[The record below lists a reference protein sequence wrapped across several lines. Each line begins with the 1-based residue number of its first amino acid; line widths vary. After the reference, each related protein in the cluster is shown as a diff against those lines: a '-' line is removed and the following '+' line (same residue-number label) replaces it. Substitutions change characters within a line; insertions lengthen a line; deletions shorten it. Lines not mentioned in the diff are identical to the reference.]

1 MNRKAVSGTILTLL
15 LMSILM
21 AMFNPSIALASP
33 EAALVVSPSN
43 SVANPGE
50 HIFVNVTITDVSD
63 LFGYQVRL
71 GFERDI
77 LRAVRALEGPFLK
90 EGTTSPS
97 GTFFTYQIQTQVQRT
112 YIIVACITLGKYPG
126 VSGSGTLFTIDFM
139 VQDGGVSDLSLSETI
154 LLDSDGIEISH
165 GTFDGT
171 FHTTVPR
178 AQFTPTPTDPTTG
191 ENVTFDASESYDP
204 DGTIVSYE
212 WEFGDGATG
221 TGMVTA
227 HSYDTEGSYTITL
240 QVTDD
245 DGLSDDATATIY
257 AFAPLLAYISVP
269 YHHQINS
276 YYCGPAALEMVFD
289 FFGPDIPQGEIA
301 DAARTAPDGTYTCD
315 MVRAGHFSNLSTF
328 PVGGHPVTGY
338 TARKL
343 GYSALECWG
352 MTIDELKS
360 LIAAGYPIIVLTTWH
375 YRVAVGYSSTRITFQ
390 DPYYGQ
396 NFSMTYET
404 FASTWD
410 YSNHW
415 GLFISPWE
423 IEVST
428 PQNISLGSIFNI
440 TATITYPSL
449 PPFPTDVYPAALS
462 NATVTLPPGLS
473 LVAGETNKKR
483 VSTGDLDPG
492 TSANITWTIRADS
505 LGTYAISVEAEG
517 KVAGFVPPLPSF
529 PEPYDYEDRIGGF
542 NQGVVDVISGP
553 NPVESIQELIE
564 TIDAWSLHRG
574 VKNSLISKLGGTL
587 HLLDMENEDGAVR
600 KLMIFQKKVEALR
613 GKRLADD
620 QADYLISE
628 AQRIIDAITR

>member
-15 LMSILM
+15 LMNILM
-21 AMFNPSIALASP
+21 VAFNLRIALASP
-33 EAALVVSPSN
+33 ETALAVNPSIN
-43 SVANPGE
+43 VANPGE
-50 HIFVNVTITDVSD
+50 HFSVNVTITDVSD
-63 LFGYQVRL
+63 LFSYQVRL

-77 LRAVRALEGPFLK
+77 LRAVSASEGPFLK

-97 GTFFTYQIQTQVQRT
+97 GTFFTYQIQTQVQGT
-112 YIIVACITLGKYPG
+112 YIIVVCVTLGKYPG
-126 VSGSGTLFTIDFM
+126 VSGSGTLFAIDFM

-154 LLDSDGIEISH
+154 LLDSDGTEISH
-165 GTFDGT
+165 STFNGT

-178 AQFTPTPTDPTTG
+178 AQFTTTTTDPTTG
-191 ENVTFDASESYDP
+191 KNVTFDASESYDP

-212 WEFGDGATG
+212 WDFGDGATG
-221 TGMVTA
+221 TGMITA

-245 DGLSDDATATIY
+245 DGLSDNATATIY

-269 YHHQINS
+269 YHRQINS

-315 MVRAGHFSNLSTF
+315 MVRAAHFSNLSTF

-343 GYSALECWG
+343 GYSAFECWG
-352 MTIDELKS
+352 MTIDQLKS

-410 YSNHW
+410 YSSHW
-415 GLFISPWE
+415 GFFVSPWE

-440 TATITYPSL
+440 TASITYPSF
-449 PPFPTDVYPAALS
+449 PPFPTYVYPAALS
-462 NATVTLPPGLS
+462 NATVTLPTGLS
-473 LVAGETNKKR
+473 LVAGETNKKC

-517 KVAGFVPPLPSF
+517 KVTGSVPPLPSF
-529 PEPYDYEDRIGGF
+529 PESYDYEDRIGGF
-542 NQGVVDVISGP
+542 NQSVVNVIPSP
-553 NPVESIQELIE
+553 SPVENIQELIE

-574 VKNSLISKLGGTL
+574 VKNSLISKLGGAI
-587 HLLDMENEDGAVR
+587 HLLDMENENGAVH

-613 GKRLADD
+613 GKKLADE
-620 QADYLISE
+620 QADYLITE
-628 AQRIIDAITR
+628 AQRIIDLIE

>member
-15 LMSILM
+15 LMNILM
-21 AMFNPSIALASP
+21 VAFNLRIALASP
-33 EAALVVSPSN
+33 ETALAVNPSVN
-43 SVANPGE
+43 VANPSE
-50 HIFVNVTITDVSD
+50 HISVNVTITDVSD
-63 LFGYQVRL
+63 LFSFQARL
-71 GFERDI
+71 GFDRDI
-77 LRAVRALEGPFLK
+77 LRAVSASEGPFLK

-97 GTFFTYQIQTQVQRT
+97 GTFFTYQIQTQVKGT
-112 YIIVACITLGKYPG
+112 YIIVACVTLGKYPG

-139 VQDGGVSDLSLSETI
+139 VQDGGISDLSLSETI
-154 LLDSDGIEISH
+154 LLDSDGTEISH
-165 GTFDGT
+165 SIFDGV

-178 AQFTPTPTDPTTG
+178 AQFTPTTTGPTTG

-212 WEFGDGATG
+212 WDFGDGAIG
-221 TGMVTA
+221 AGMVTA

-269 YHHQINS
+269 YHRQINS

-315 MVRAGHFSNLSTF
+315 MVRAAHFSNLSAF

-343 GYSALECWG
+343 GYSGFECWG
-352 MTIDELKS
+352 MTIDQLKS

-415 GLFISPWE
+415 GFFVSPWE
-423 IEVST
+423 IEIST

-440 TATITYPSL
+440 TASITYPSF
-449 PPFPTDVYPAALS
+449 PPFPTYVYPAALS
-462 NATVTLPPGLS
+462 NATVLLPTGLS

-483 VSTGDLDPG
+483 VSTGDLAPG
-492 TSANITWTIRADS
+492 TSTNITWTIRADN

-517 KVAGFVPPLPSF
+517 KVTGSVPPLPSF
-529 PEPYDYEDRIGGF
+529 PESYDYEDRIGGI
-542 NQGVVDVISGP
+542 NQSAINVIPSP
-553 NPVESIQELIE
+553 NPVENIQELIE
-564 TIDAWSLHRG
+564 SIDTWSLHRG
-574 VKNSLISKLGGTL
+574 VKNSLTSKLRGAL
-587 HLLDMENEDGAVR
+587 HLLDMENENGTVH
-600 KLMIFQKKVEALR
+600 KLMIFLKKVEVLR
-613 GKRLADD
+613 GKKLTDD
-620 QADYLISE
+620 QADYLITE
-628 AQRIIDAITR
+628 AQRIIDLIE